1 MGRPNRHNMG
11 ACTKPESDPRADP
24 REGAKPKG
32 SGSRRSS
39 IPGNKQNANL
49 ALFDTNE
56 TARRRRESTLPAGYD
71 GNQLTEEMLNGER
84 FKAFKAD
91 RKDLAAT
98 CTVCDVDFGAFRRK
112 HMCTSCMEVACDE
125 CSPHRRDGDLRVC
138 SRCHQTANN
147 QNPTHEVPERLCSS
161 TVFDERVSGI

>member
-1 MGRPNRHNMG
+1 MG
-11 ACTKPESDPRADP
+11 ACTKPESGPRDDP

-71 GNQLTEEMLNGER
+71 GNQLTEDMLNGER

-98 CTVCDVDFGAFRRK
+98 CTVCDVEFGPFRYLP
-112 HMCTSCMEVACDE
+112 C
-125 CSPHRRDGDLRVC
+125 P
-138 SRCHQTANN
+138 N
-147 QNPTHEVPERLCSS
+147 QLALGVSAPIHNFCEYLMAMLC
-161 TVFDERVSGI
+161 